1 MDQQEQ
7 SQVAK
12 LLIASLEGLGS
23 AIEQSTKHDQSI
35 AETAGWPGAG
45 LDRTDLKDYCET
57 IADRVEQAT
66 EHGIPDAYTELITN
80 FSKRLDILRTNTVP
94 HLWDGNGAQASTAI
108 LVTLLSMD
116 QLLATALPNWP
127 VSRDLFSL
135 PPTLAKRIKAA
146 ELRLQEID
154 KSSGNVEEMVA
165 KIVAAHDAA
174 DSFPVDLEF
183 LKEAHVKISNMAR
196 DSELESER
204 INSASKESES
214 VLEEMVK
221 LRKEAALIVDKCND
235 TFRIATST
243 GLAWAFDERAKNLQ
257 NTVLLWAGVLL
268 VALVA
273 GVYFGG
279 KRVDALSVLV
289 GQGSNLDWGAIALQL
304 VLSIAS
310 VGAPIWLA
318 WVATKQ
324 MGQRFRLAED
334 YAFKASVA
342 KAYEGYR
349 KEALALNNPEFAGRL
364 FGVALERLEE
374 APLRLVANDPIHATP
389 FQDLIAS
396 RSFQSALNRSAAL
409 REQMGSMLAA
419 ALPKSKS
426 AAPPASQPPPSA
438 NDAD

>member
-1 MDQQEQ
+1 MDHQEQ

-12 LLIASLEGLGS
+12 QLIASLEAMGS
-23 AIEQSTKHDQSI
+23 AIQKSTTHNQSI

-45 LDRTDLKDYCET
+45 LDRSDLSDYCEA
-57 IADRVEQAT
+57 IADRVRQAT
-66 EHGIPDAYTELITN
+66 QHGIPDSYIDVLTN
-80 FSKRLDILRTNTVP
+80 FSKRLEILRNNSVP
-94 HLWDGNGAQASTAI
+94 QLWNGNGAQASGAI
-108 LVTLLSMD
+108 LLTLLAMD
-116 QLLATALPNWP
+116 QLLALALPDWP
-127 VSRDLFSL
+127 VSRDLYSL
-135 PPTLAKRIKAA
+135 PPQLAKRIKAA

-154 KSSGNVEEMVA
+154 KSSGNVEEMLA

-183 LKEAHVKISNMAR
+183 LKEAHAKISNMAR
-196 DSELESER
+196 DGELASER
-204 INSASKESES
+204 VNSTVKESES
-214 VLEEMVK
+214 LFKEMLK
-221 LRKEAALIVDKCND
+221 LRDEATVIIQKCND

-257 NTVLLWAGVLL
+257 RTVLLWAAVLL
-268 VALVA
+268 GALGA
-273 GVYFGG
+273 GVHFGG
-279 KRVDALSVLV
+279 KRVEALSVLV

-349 KEALALNNPEFAGRL
+349 KEALALDNPEFAGRL

-374 APLRLVANDPIHATP
+374 APLRLVAGEPMHATP
-389 FQDLIAS
+389 FQEVISS
-396 RSFQSALNRSAAL
+396 RAFQGAVARSATL
-409 REQMGSMLAA
+409 REQLGAILAA
-419 ALPKSKS
+419 A
-426 AAPPASQPPPSA
+426 APTKKGASSTQQSSST
-438 NDAD
+438 NDAS